1 MNRERFK
8 ERMVWNGHSLDFSG
22 RTLVMGILNVKP
34 DSFSDGG
41 RYYEPE
47 QAIYHGIE
55 LIRAGA
61 DILDIGGESTRP
73 GSESVSA
80 DEQISRVIPVV
91 ENLSKRTPVPISI
104 DTTSV
109 AVARAAIDAGAS
121 IINDISGLRFEPG
134 MAALA
139 AEREVPVIIMHMMG
153 LPRTMQ
159 ISPSYVDAVGEIKSF
174 LAERVEWAVREGI
187 SREKI
192 IIDVGIGFG
201 KRLEDNLA
209 ILKHIDNFFDLGL
222 PVLVGH
228 SRKSFIGMLTGEP
241 VEQRDSATLAVS
253 MFLAAHGVHILRV
266 HDVEPTRQG
275 CEIIGKILG

>member
-1 MNRERFK
+1 MNRARFK

-22 RTLVMGILNVKP
+22 RTLVMGILNVTP

-47 QAIYHGIE
+47 QAIIHGIE

-109 AVARAAIDAGAS
+109 EVARAAIDAGAS
-121 IINDISGLRFEPG
+121 IINDISGLRFEPE

-159 ISPSYVDAVGEIKSF
+159 ISPSYVDPVGEIKSF